1 MGYQPK
7 QNNLKAKESFGEI
20 PEDIKDTV
28 EQAKQRATGKTEA
41 NARVLQVAEELGLS
55 LDENLNL
62 EDVEEA
68 KPKQLGKFSSKLG
81 MQSFM
86 GAVSRINTHINE
98 AIIDGKHFD
107 SLQLEGVMFKMTIKD
122 DSTFDLEEVD
132 TCFCTEEEI
141 ARYAA
146 MIDEGKVIG
155 WRNKALI
162 SNFEFSIAPSDTE
175 GNHLKLKAHIV
186 VEPQTLYDEML
197 DFLNEE
203 PSVQVGTKEDVSVNE
218 DEFEALLNAKFG
230 SEEEVIEETKPQTA
244 KQIVAQPGE
253 MTSRDFLAA
262 EFMEAKKGKV
272 DKLNKD
278 AEGLKEILKEAKV
291 AASMANLKI
300 RETTD
305 ELNLIQSRIDS
316 FELNEPANGFYI
328 YVPPVLSSRCALEDS
343 VKETIINKLTRMNY
357 PNAKG
362 FLRIFDNLLYQVRI
376 ASSNGTE
383 ITELSDFNTILPILQ
398 HFDPDGAFY
407 DSDGK
412 LFYEGQMDWARL
424 NNRLIRLGFVPNAA
438 FEEMCKATPIADEDI
453 PEIDD
458 DPLTRGRSQATATN
472 STFGGA
478 GTIFGGPNP
487 FGGMRMSAT
496 NNPQPRRAANAD
508 EDDNDEELAGFFNDD
523 FLFAIYEDTNGTD
536 DLMEPKYSIA
546 ITPKSYF
553 DQEGCMY
560 DQHIHHLLK
569 AKYPAINELGA
580 KFGEEMECSFTLADS
595 EDFMTAKAIIS
606 LDEIV
611 NLLCKA
617 GLKFNSNFQ
626 DIILNNQRT
635 VITQNVVDVIN
646 TTGNSA
652 SII

>member
-7 QNNLKAKESFGEI
+7 QNNLKEKESFGEI
-20 PEDIKDTV
+20 PEDVKDTV
-28 EQAKQRATGKTEA
+28 EKAKQRAAGKTEA
-41 NARVLQVAEELGLS
+41 NARVMQVADELGLS

-62 EDVEEA
+62 EEVEEA
-68 KPKQLGKFSSKLG
+68 KPKDLGKFSSKLG

-86 GAVSRINTHINE
+86 GAVSRINTHTNV
-98 AIIDGKHFD
+98 AYIDGKHFD

-132 TCFCTEEEI
+132 TCFCSDKEM

-146 MIDEGKVIG
+146 MFDEGNVIG
-155 WRNKALI
+155 WRNKALL
-162 SNFEFSIAPSDTE
+162 SEFEFKIEPSDTD
-175 GNHLKLKAHIV
+175 GNKLKLKAHIV
-186 VEPQTLYDEML
+186 IEPQTLYDDML

-203 PSVQVGTKEDVSVNE
+203 TTTQVGTKEDATADE
-218 DEFEALLNAKFG
+218 DDFEAMLNQVFG
-230 SEEEVIEETKPQTA
+230 EEVEETKTQTA

-262 EFMEAKKGKV
+262 EFMEAKRGKV

-278 AEGLKEILKEAKV
+278 AEGLKQILKEAKV

-305 ELNLIQSRIDS
+305 EINLIQSRIDS

-328 YVPPVLSSRCALEDS
+328 YVPPVLSSKCALEDS
-343 VKETIINKLTRMNY
+343 VIETITNKLTKMNY
-357 PNAKG
+357 PNHKA

-376 ASSNGTE
+376 ASSNGSE
-383 ITELSDFNTILPILQ
+383 ITELTDFTNILPILH
-398 HFDPDGAFY
+398 HFDTDGNFY

-424 NNRLIRLGFVPNAA
+424 NNRLIRLGFVPNAT
-438 FEEMCKATPIADEDI
+438 FEEMCKATPIAEDEI
-453 PEIDD
+453 PEIED
-458 DPLTRGRSQATATN
+458 DPLTRGRNQAIPISIN
-472 STFGGA
+472 
-478 GTIFGGPNP
+478 PP
-487 FGGMRMSAT
+487 FGGMRMNAT
-496 NNPQPRRAANAD
+496 NQPQPRRAANAD
-508 EDDNDEELAGFFNDD
+508 NDNDDELAGFFTDD

-536 DLMEPKYSIA
+536 DLLDPKYSIA

-560 DQHIHHLLK
+560 DQHILHLLK
-569 AKYPAINELGA
+569 AKYPSINAMGNR
-580 KFGEEMECSFTLADS
+580 FSEEMECSFQLADS
-595 EDFMTAKAIIS
+595 EDFMTAKAVIS
-606 LDEIV
+606 LEEIV
-611 NLLCKA
+611 DFLCKA
-617 GLKFNSNFQ
+617 GLVFKADFQ
-626 DIILNNQRT
+626 DIILNSQRT
-635 VITQNVVDVIN
+635 AITQNVVDIIN

>member
-7 QNNLKAKESFGEI
+7 QNNLKEKESFGEI
-20 PEDIKDTV
+20 PEDVKDTV
-28 EQAKQRATGKTEA
+28 EKAKQRAAGKTEA
-41 NARVLQVAEELGLS
+41 NARVMQVADELGLS

-62 EDVEEA
+62 EEVEEA
-68 KPKQLGKFSSKLG
+68 KPKDLGKFSSKLG

-86 GAVSRINTHINE
+86 GAVSRINTHTNV
-98 AIIDGKHFD
+98 AYIDGKHFD

-132 TCFCTEEEI
+132 TCFCSDKEM

-146 MIDEGKVIG
+146 MFDEGNVIG
-155 WRNKALI
+155 WRNKALL
-162 SNFEFSIAPSDTE
+162 SEFEFKIEPSDTD
-175 GNHLKLKAHIV
+175 GNKLKLKAHIV
-186 VEPQTLYDEML
+186 IEPQTLYDDML

-203 PSVQVGTKEDVSVNE
+203 TTTQVGTKEDATADE
-218 DEFEALLNAKFG
+218 DDFEAMLNQVFG
-230 SEEEVIEETKPQTA
+230 EEVEETKTQTA

-262 EFMEAKKGKV
+262 EFMEAKRGKV

-278 AEGLKEILKEAKV
+278 AEGLKQILKEAKV

-305 ELNLIQSRIDS
+305 EINLIQSRIDS

-328 YVPPVLSSRCALEDS
+328 YVPPVLSSKCALEDS
-343 VKETIINKLTRMNY
+343 VIETITNKLIRMNY
-357 PNAKG
+357 PNHKG

-376 ASSNGTE
+376 ASSNGSE
-383 ITELSDFNTILPILQ
+383 ITELTDFTNILPILH
-398 HFDPDGAFY
+398 HFDPDGNFY

-424 NNRLIRLGFVPNAA
+424 NNRLIRLGFVPNAT
-438 FEEMCKATPIADEDI
+438 FEEMCKATPIAEDEI
-453 PEIDD
+453 PEIED
-458 DPLTRGRSQATATN
+458 DPLTRGRNQAIPISIN
-472 STFGGA
+472 
-478 GTIFGGPNP
+478 PP
-487 FGGMRMSAT
+487 FGGMRMNAT
-496 NNPQPRRAANAD
+496 NQPQPRRAANAD
-508 EDDNDEELAGFFNDD
+508 NDNDDELAGFFTDD

-536 DLMEPKYSIA
+536 DLLDPKYSIA

-560 DQHIHHLLK
+560 DQHILHLLK
-569 AKYPAINELGA
+569 AKYPSINAMGNR
-580 KFGEEMECSFTLADS
+580 FSEEMECSFQLADS
-595 EDFMTAKAIIS
+595 EDFMTAKAVIS
-606 LDEIV
+606 LEEIV
-611 NLLCKA
+611 DFLCKA
-617 GLKFNSNFQ
+617 GLVFKADFQ
-626 DIILNNQRT
+626 DIILNSQRT
-635 VITQNVVDVIN
+635 AITQNVVDIIN